1 MSANPPPR
9 QIPNSLFRNAEEKDF
24 YVKLLASLR
33 LVFDNQSGNRESPTS
48 ADEFNRRYALLV
60 RS

>member
-9 QIPNSLFRNAEEKDF
+9 EIPNKLFRNAQEKNF
-24 YVKLLASLR
+24 YVKLLAALR
-33 LVFDNQSGNRESPTS
+33 LVFDNQSGNRGSPTS

-60 RS
+60 HR

>member
-9 QIPNSLFRNAEEKDF
+9 QIPNKLFRDAEEKDF

-33 LVFDNQSGNRESPTS
+33 LVFDNQSGNRTSPTS
-48 ADEFNRRYALLV
+48 ADDFARRYSLLTH
-60 RS
+60 R